1 MKKTISIISGTL
13 NRKENVKRLI
23 ENTIEKYN
31 FLELVLVDGGS
42 TDGTIEYIESLN
54 YENLVFVN
62 YGKRSSYPHFM
73 NLGILNSSGEFICI
87 WDDDAVL
94 INSWTEVLSI
104 IEEQKFDFYIF
115 NWKLGDDISSI
126 NNPEWIK
133 GNDDSNDWCLF
144 DKTGEASDGIVT
156 MNYGIFN
163 RKVFS
168 EIGMH
173 NIRFDFWYADNDL
186 SNRAHLFGYKHKSL
200 RDIKVFVKNTEKNR
214 KYRKKDLKIFQSN
227 LKKYRKKKLP
237 RGIEYLKNI
246 N

>member
-23 ENTIEKYN
+23 QSTVEKYD

-42 TDGTIEYIESLN
+42 TDGTVEYIESLN
-54 YENLVFVN
+54 YENLIFV
-62 YGKRSSYPHFM
+62 
-73 NLGILNSSGEFICI
+73 NLGILNSTGEFICI

-94 INSWTEVLSI
+94 INSWTEVLTI
-104 IEEQKFDFYIF
+104 LDEQKYDFYIF
-115 NWKLGDDISSI
+115 NWKLGDDISLI

-133 GNDDSNDWCLF
+133 GNDDSNNWCLF
-144 DKTGEASDGIVT
+144 DKTGEASDGLVT

-163 RKVFS
+163 RKIFC

-173 NIRFDFWYADNDL
+173 NTRFDFWYADNDL

>member
-1 MKKTISIISGTL
+1 MKKTISIVSGTL
-13 NRKENVKRLI
+13 NRKENVKRLV

-42 TDGTIEYIESLN
+42 TDGTVEYIESLN
-54 YENLVFVN
+54 YDNLIFVN

-94 INSWTEVLSI
+94 INSWTEVLTI
-104 IEEQKFDFYIF
+104 LDEQKYDFYIF

-126 NNPEWIK
+126 NNTEWIK
-133 GNDDSNDWCLF
+133 GNDDANNWCLS
-144 DKTGEASDGIVT
+144 DNTGESPDGIVT

-173 NIRFDFWYADNDL
+173 NTRFDFWYADNDL

-237 RGIEYLKNI
+237 RGIEYLQNI